1 MNKDVI
7 RKMQER
13 IIHNVRELD
22 KHSITAAGEI
32 KEAIHGLAE
41 NVGKKDS

>member
-13 IIHNVRELD
+13 IIHNIRELNR
-22 KHSITAAGEI
+22 HGVTAAGEH
-32 KEAIHGLAE
+32 KEAIHGLTE
-41 NVGKKDS
+41 NVGKRGD

>member
-13 IIHNVRELD
+13 IIHNVRELN
-22 KHSITAAGEI
+22 KHVTAATGELMDV
-32 KEAIHGLAE
+32 IHGI
-41 NVGKKDS
+41 GKGV